1 MQQKTYLVSEMSMKE
16 FAKRVKQDPVAILPI
31 GALEG
36 HSSHLP
42 LSTDSIQPQYVA
54 EELAKRHKNTIIM
67 PLLPFGNCSSTRNLP
82 GTISVTATTLEMYVS
97 EVLCEM
103 ARHGMRKIVV
113 LSGHAG
119 RSHMAALRN
128 AAEIML
134 ERYFDARI
142 MVLSD
147 YDIAYD
153 MMGEGDIP
161 KSDGHAG
168 TIETSRVWAIKP
180 KLVDA
185 KHLPKAND
193 PVMPKYMVLA
203 QPERYFESGVIGGN
217 PRKASRGTGRKVN
230 RFIVDQLL
238 ELMKNLEE

>member
-1 MQQKTYLVSEMSMKE
+1 MKALNYLVSEMSMKE
-16 FAKRVKQDPVAILPI
+16 FAQRVKKDPVAILPI

-54 EELAKRHKNTIIM
+54 EEVAKRHRNAIVF

-82 GTISVTATTLEMYVS
+82 CTISVTATTLEMYVS

-103 ARHGMRKIVV
+103 ARHGIRKIVV

-134 ERYFDARI
+134 ERYFDVKI

-153 MMGEGDIP
+153 MMGKGNIP

-168 TIETSRVWAIKP
+168 TIETSRVWAIRP
-180 KLVDA
+180 ELVDA

-203 QPERYFESGVIGGN
+203 RPETFFPSGVIGGDPQRATKEIGN
-217 PRKASRGTGRKVN
+217 KVN
-230 RFIVDQLL
+230 KFIVDQLL
-238 ELMKNLEE
+238 DIMKNLEE